1 MLSCHILVSQA
12 IKWPSY
18 RSIDLFSHKEQIKW
32 PYRHTPTPKTSR
44 PCSSPCQ
51 HWPQTP
57 LGLILTPAEHALLSV
72 IEPLRGDNLSYLGD
86 DLVTMVTKAIC
97 TELSFS
103 RNVNIQCMICFVY
116 IFCLSYIK
124 APLRLQNT
132 VSMYHYF
139 TMYWSRQ
146 VKKPTELLI
155 VSAELD
161 TPFCV
166 SQSYK
171 TMVKIV

>member
-86 DLVTMVTKAIC
+86 DLVTMVTKAMYRTFIFKKC
-97 TELSFS
+97 GYT
-103 RNVNIQCMICFVY
+103 VY
-116 IFCLSYIK
+116 DLFCVYFLFSYIK

-139 TMYWSRQ
+139 TMYWSGQ

-161 TPFCV
+161 IPFCV

>member
-72 IEPLRGDNLSYLGD
+72 IEPLRSDNLSYLGD
-86 DLVTMVTKAIC
+86 DLVTMVTKAMYRTFIFKKC
-97 TELSFS
+97 GYTVYDLFC
-103 RNVNIQCMICFVY
+103 VYFLFV
-116 IFCLSYIK
+116 III
-124 APLRLQNT
+124 LRLLWGYRIPSACTITSQCIG
-132 VSMYHYF
+132 
-139 TMYWSRQ
+139 Q
-146 VKKPTELLI
+146 VKSKYP
-155 VSAELD
+155 
-161 TPFCV
+161 
-166 SQSYK
+166 QSY
-171 TMVKIV
+171 